1 MTEHEE
7 QANKLVACAT
17 EYAKDKAVESV
28 LKKRLDSNNKT
39 IKALM
44 ELLKQDS
51 VTTKDGDIVCYS
63 VRTKDDLDE
72 EALIKV
78 LHKLAP
84 ETNCIK
90 TKEYIDMDILEN
102 EIYHGVLSDETL
114 QAMDK
119 CKTVKEIPTLT
130 IKKAK
135 KEK

>member
-7 QANKLVACAT
+7 QASKLVACAT
-17 EYAKDKAVESV
+17 EYAADKAIEGA

-44 ELLKQDS
+44 ELLKQDK
-51 VTTKDGDIVCYS
+51 VTTKDGDEVCYS
-63 VRTKDDLDE
+63 VRTKEDLDE

-90 TKEYIDMDILEN
+90 TKEYIDMDILES
-102 EIYHGVLSDETL
+102 EIYHGLLSDETL
-114 QAMDK
+114 KEMDK
-119 CKTVKEIPTLT
+119 CKSVKEIPTLT